1 MTAALARLVKAWLV
15 PGSTTFLVLALAI
28 GVLLLFGGPLA
39 WSLGRWWLLLVLC
52 AYLLL
57 ATPAV
62 AHSLLSSLQASAGS
76 LTRVEEARGARTL
89 VLFGNGAVAY
99 RQGGHV
105 VHYLL
110 RRTAFCVLEAA
121 RLHALLGPGLVIV
134 SGGPPPQQ
142 PGDLPE
148 AEVMRRE
155 LLIQGVPATTILVE
169 GASRNTGEQAGN
181 VAALLGARGIGHV
194 VLVTTPGHVERATQL
209 LARHG
214 IEVTA
219 SVPLALKYGQAD
231 DSWRRWVPSMAA
243 LRGSESALYEYLAIA
258 QERWTGRAG

>member
-15 PGSTTFLVLALAI
+15 PGSTSFLLLALAI
-28 GVLLLFGGPLA
+28 GVVLLFGGPLA
-39 WSLGRWWLLLVLC
+39 WRLGRWWLVLVLGV
-52 AYLLL
+52 YLLL

-62 AHSLLSSLQASAGS
+62 AHGLLSSLQASAGS
-76 LTRVEEARGARTL
+76 LTGVEQARGVRT
-89 VLFGNGAVAY
+89 VVVFGNGAVGY
-99 RQGGHV
+99 RQGELI

-121 RLHALLGPGLVIV
+121 RLHALLKPDTVIL
-134 SGGPPPQQ
+134 SGGPPPRQ
-142 PGDLPE
+142 PGDQPE
-148 AEVMRRE
+148 AEVMRQE
-155 LLIQGVPATTILVE
+155 LIRLGVPAHALVVE
-169 GASRNTGEQAGN
+169 GTSRNTAEQADQ
-181 VAALLGARGIGHV
+181 VAALLRARGIGHV

-219 SVPLALKYGQAD
+219 SVPLGLKYGQAD
-231 DSWRRWVPSMAA
+231 DSWWRWVPSMAA

-258 QERWTGRAG
+258 HERWTARAD